1 MILGVHH
8 PALAVPDI
16 EAALRFYCE
25 VLGFEIV
32 MDAEIPSGIAP
43 LNDAFG
49 VEDAGCKVRMFR
61 KGNSCIELFEFNSSA
76 DGQINR
82 PVNQAGITHIC
93 LATDDYTAAIP
104 LATFSNSSSTP
115 LKGPPRCASTPERRV
130 SSGRARSVACVAI
143 DPMQS
148 GQISTLG

>member
-16 EAALRFYCE
+16 EAALRFDCE

-93 LATDDYTAAIP
+93 LATDDYAADYEH
-104 LATFSNSSSTP
+104 LAKNGVSFNSP
-115 LKGPPRCASTPERRV
+115 AMGDEGGRWAYGRDPFGNVLELLEHAPEGPTSLRFDT
-130 SSGRARSVACVAI
+130 
-143 DPMQS
+143 
-148 GQISTLG
+148 